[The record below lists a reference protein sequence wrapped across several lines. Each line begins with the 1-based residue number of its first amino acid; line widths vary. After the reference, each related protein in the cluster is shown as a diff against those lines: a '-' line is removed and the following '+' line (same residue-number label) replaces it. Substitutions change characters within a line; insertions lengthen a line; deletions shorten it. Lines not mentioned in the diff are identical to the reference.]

1 MTEKEKEKEG
11 EKKDR
16 CIKILLLGDTSVGK
30 TCLLKRYTDDTFQD
44 AYLSTIGFDY
54 KFKMVTLKSGK
65 EVKVQ
70 IWDTAGQERFR
81 TIAKSYYRGAHG
93 IILVFDVTNQK
104 TFDNIKMWV
113 NQIKE
118 EASSKV
124 CVILVD
130 NKIDSEERVVSNE
143 DAAELAKANE
153 LKLYEASAKENINVT
168 ETFQDLIENINLN
181 YSNILS
187 GCIRLQKTTATTTN
201 QNKSGCCK

>member
-1 MTEKEKEKEG
+1 MKEG
-11 EKKDR
+11 EKKER
-16 CIKILLLGDTSVGK
+16 CLKVLLLGDTSVGK
-30 TCLLKRYTDDTFQD
+30 TCLLKRYTEDTFQD

-54 KFKMVTLKSGK
+54 KFKIVTLKSGK

-124 CVILVD
+124 CVILIA
-130 NKIDSEERVVSNE
+130 NKIDSEERVVSKE
-143 DAAELAKANE
+143 DAAALAKNYE
-153 LKLYEASAKENINVT
+153 LKLYESSAKENINVT
-168 ETFQDLIENINLN
+168 EAFQDLIENINTN
-181 YSNILS
+181 YSAILS
-187 GCIRLQKTTATTTN
+187 SGTQLKKNTSTDNQKKA
-201 QNKSGCCK
+201 GCC

>member
-1 MTEKEKEKEG
+1 MKEG
-11 EKKDR
+11 EKKER
-16 CIKILLLGDTSVGK
+16 CLKVLLLGDTSVGK
-30 TCLLKRYTDDTFQD
+30 TCLLKRYTEDTFQD
-44 AYLSTIGFDY
+44 AYLYTIGFDY
-54 KFKMVTLKSGK
+54 KFKIVTLKSGK

-124 CVILVD
+124 CVILIA
-130 NKIDSEERVVSNE
+130 NKIDSEERVVSKE
-143 DAAELAKANE
+143 DAAALAKNYE

-168 ETFQDLIENINLN
+168 EAFQDLIENINTN
-181 YSNILS
+181 YSAILS
-187 GCIRLQKTTATTTN
+187 SGTQLKKNTSTDNQKKT
-201 QNKSGCCK
+201 GCC

>member
-1 MTEKEKEKEG
+1 MKEG
-11 EKKDR
+11 EKKER
-16 CIKILLLGDTSVGK
+16 CLKVLLLGDTSVGK
-30 TCLLKRYTDDTFQD
+30 TCLLKRYTEDTFQD

-54 KFKMVTLKSGK
+54 KFKIVTLKSGK

-104 TFDNIKMWV
+104 TFDNIRMWV

-124 CVILVD
+124 CVILIA
-130 NKIDSEERVVSNE
+130 NKIDSEERVVSKE
-143 DAAELAKANE
+143 DAAALAKNYE

-168 ETFQDLIENINLN
+168 EAFQDLIENINTN
-181 YSNILS
+181 YSAILS
-187 GCIRLQKTTATTTN
+187 SGTQLKKNTSTDNQKKT
-201 QNKSGCCK
+201 GCC